1 MAEEFIKYDKNLC
14 RKETNMTVEELY
26 KVIGGDYEQ
35 AKRVLR
41 IDKLIDK
48 HIRRLAD
55 NSLFEK
61 LFMARE
67 SLDKTAV
74 FEAGHAIK
82 GVCANL
88 GLVTLSRMASD
99 LTEEF
104 RDGAVRKMSD
114 DEVRAKIDEIEAMC
128 NRTIEGIREYAASQN

>member
-1 MAEEFIKYDKNLC
+1 
-14 RKETNMTVEELY
+14 MTVEELY

-61 LFMARE
+61 LFKARE

-88 GLVTLSRMASD
+88 GFVHLAQAASE

-104 RDGAVRKMSD
+104 RPGISRCLTD
-114 DEVRAKIDEIEAMC
+114 DEVREKLRSIEAQ
-128 NRTIEGIREYAASQN
+128 YQNTMDAIHTYKKEK

>member
-1 MAEEFIKYDKNLC
+1 
-14 RKETNMTVEELY
+14 MTVEELY

-41 IDKLIDK
+41 VDKLIDK
-48 HIRRLAD
+48 HIRKLAD
-55 NSLFEK
+55 NSIFTNLFA
-61 LFMARE
+61 ARDSMDE
-67 SLDKTAV
+67 RAI

-88 GLVTLSRMASD
+88 GLVTLSRMASE

-104 RDGAVRKMSD
+104 REGGIRKMSD
-114 DEVRAKIDEIEAMC
+114 DEVRAKIDEIEDMYK
-128 NRTIEGIREYAASQN
+128 RSIEGIEEYAASQN

>member
-1 MAEEFIKYDKNLC
+1 
-14 RKETNMTVEELY
+14 MTVEELY

-128 NRTIEGIREYAASQN
+128 NRAIEGIREYAASQN